1 VLISVNPDKIGRV
14 KSITAEAGIALQ
26 EIGLV
31 QNDLMKITDGEI
43 VLVELKLAQM
53 EKAYGEVFT
62 WIME

>member
-1 VLISVNPDKIGRV
+1 
-14 KSITAEAGIALQ
+14 
-26 EIGLV
+26 
-31 QNDLMKITDGEI
+31 MKITDGEN